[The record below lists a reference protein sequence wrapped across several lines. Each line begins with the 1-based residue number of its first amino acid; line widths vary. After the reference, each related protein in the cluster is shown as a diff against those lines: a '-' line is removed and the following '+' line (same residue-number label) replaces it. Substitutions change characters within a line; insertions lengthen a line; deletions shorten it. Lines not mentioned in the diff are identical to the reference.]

1 MVLGVETALEEVQKL
16 MKEIADLR
24 KEISDNKALV
34 NAKEALE
41 RLDGT
46 MKDFDTNTQTY
57 KLDKLA
63 RDISLYDKK
72 LTYPYLTEEY
82 YKQDARGRF
91 STRGHGGPR
100 RYTSSQN
107 PQFQLVGVRVI
118 MSSHLQ
124 VRLPVI
130 TMYIN

>member
-1 MVLGVETALEEVQKL
+1 MVLGVETALEEVRKL

-24 KEISDNKALV
+24 KEISENKPLV

-41 RLDGT
+41 RRDRT
-46 MKDFDTNTQTY
+46 MRDFDTNTQTY

-82 YKQDARGRF
+82 YKQDVRGRF
-91 STRGHGGPR
+91 STRGRGGLR
-100 RYTSSQN
+100 RYTTFSESSVSTGGSESDN
-107 PQFQLVGVRVI
+107 E
-118 MSSHLQ
+118 
-124 VRLPVI
+124 
-130 TMYIN
+130 